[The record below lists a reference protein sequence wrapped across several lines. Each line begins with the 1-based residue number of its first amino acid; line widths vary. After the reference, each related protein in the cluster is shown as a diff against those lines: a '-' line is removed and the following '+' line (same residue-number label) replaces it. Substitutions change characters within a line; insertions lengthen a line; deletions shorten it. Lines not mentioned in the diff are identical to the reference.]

1 MDSLPNKLMVGDKEK
16 DVLSMSSEEKTS
28 IIEVNQEL
36 FNKNIKIIIEE
47 SNAVYYKINNFLL
60 SSEKERKVNA
70 IEAYDS
76 VKTLETNLVEYT
88 K

>member
-60 SSEKERKVNA
+60 
-70 IEAYDS
+70 
-76 VKTLETNLVEYT
+76 LF
-88 K
+88 